1 MEVILILIIIP
12 LQGFLAWQTYQKIK
26 ELESVFE
33 STEDAEIITGDVPV
47 SLVRSGEV
55 DQVQKYI
62 LSEEKIYNDE
72 KKIEIALLSASAYNE
87 VEVDIITNIN
97 GYLLKNKG
105 AVADYH
111 LLKDIVDRN
120 IDSLDEEINNSMPAP
135 LYLGLAATMFGI
147 IIGLYNMPDFSTTTF
162 SPNDLMPLLD
172 GVKVAMMASV
182 FGLLLT
188 TGLSIL
194 AYKPSKSQAEKNK
207 NGFLSFL
214 QINLLPELV
223 RTETSGISALNDRLK
238 RFGSL
243 LSPTIK
249 DLSKIVE
256 RSLQAVSIQESTIS
270 KVEGLNTT
278 KLAKANATVFQELS
292 QMMDSFKEF
301 ATYYQELN
309 RSMVQ
314 TVELTNNLKELVGRT
329 IEVETIAKGIDSTF
343 TQNKE
348 LNQFLA
354 QNFIDIKSRETALIS
369 VVGTSERTLIESLDG
384 MKEAVKTK
392 VKEVE
397 NVTIKME
404 PQLKHAF
411 DSSIRAVEQ
420 MTKEQV
426 LQIDQAFEKSR
437 PKFEKLDKLDK
448 IEEGIHVLAAQGIK
462 GAEQQDLLLRA
473 VQELTSVVKESKS
486 QEAQDTGK
494 EDLMMEAILRL
505 AEVVKE
511 SDNHKIKGS
520 GNTALLAEL
529 QNMNKLLTESLT
541 KKEPKHLLMTG
552 LKTLK
557 SRPAFLLGA
566 KITGAVGLAG
576 AVTYLVLT
584 LFKSGILL
592 NTIFKLL

>member
-147 IIGLYNMPDFSTTTF
+147 IIGLYNMPDFSPTTF

-473 VQELTSVVKESKS
+473 IQELTSVVKESKS

-557 SRPAFLLGA
+557 SKPAVLLGA